1 MSTKNNYNRTM
12 TRKFGSLGAKYKVIR
27 GSTRLY
33 MISMMQYI
41 IQYVSIESLFYTI
54 QSTIIV
60 TQMILITMKHH
71 NNYDAFDT
79 SKK

>member
-1 MSTKNNYNRTM
+1 
-12 TRKFGSLGAKYKVIR
+12 
-27 GSTRLY
+27 
-33 MISMMQYI
+33 MQYI
-41 IQYVSIESLFYTI
+41 IQYVFIQSLFYTI

-60 TQMILITMKHH
+60 TQMILITMKHR

>member
-1 MSTKNNYNRTM
+1 M

-27 GSTRLY
+27 GGSTRLY